1 MTRYV
6 RRRGEAYPR
15 LKLEDPIP
23 PDYELGDVRPFRELL
38 VAAVVLFMC
47 SQDVCQEL
55 REEWTRRA
63 TALLYPLL

>member
-38 VAAVVLFMC
+38 VDAVVLFMC
-47 SQDVCQEL
+47 GQDVRPGL
-55 REEWTRRA
+55 REKWESRVM
-63 TALLYPLL
+63 ALLYPPL